1 MDISHRWQFSDSRDD
16 DLSNILYTLLCLGFK
31 LMETIILYFEGT
43 KKASLN

>member
-1 MDISHRWQFSDSRDD
+1 MIYIVDLLLGSSFS
-16 DLSNILYTLLCLGFK
+16 ILCLGFK